1 MTTPFLSAVLPLHPG
16 LPILQHCKHKTHIT
30 TMDKAI
36 PDHSRPWRT
45 PVYVCVP
52 SLLTLPSGTPRSIHV
67 LSPPALIH
75 MLSTWQ
81 NQTPSKYMLL
91 HWTQE
96 SFLLLSP
103 SFHLSNTNSWCTI
116 LRFVLYVTLSPHNP
130 TWNALFFSYFLT
142 YSIPTYSLRYCSV
155 VTSLSNP
162 SPVSTYTTS
171 TMRLIYSEDSK
182 FLDLM
187 IYLIEPGQILYPTSR

>member
-1 MTTPFLSAVLPLHPG
+1 MTTPFLSALLPLHPG

-36 PDHSRPWRT
+36 PDHSSPWRT

-52 SLLTLPSGTPRSIHV
+52 SLLTLPSGTPHSIPV
-67 LSPPALIH
+67 SSLPQTSYTCLVPGK
-75 MLSTWQ
+75 
-81 NQTPSKYMLL
+81 TPSKYTLL

-96 SFLLLSP
+96 SFLLHSP

-116 LRFVLYVTLSPHNP
+116 LRFVLYGTLSPHNP
-130 TWNALFFSYFLT
+130 TWNALFFSSFLT

-155 VTSLSNP
+155 VTSSSNP
-162 SPVSTYTTS
+162 SPVSTCTTS

-182 FLDLM
+182 FLDPM
-187 IYLIEPGQILYPTSR
+187 IYLIEPGQIVYPTSR